1 MTWTLETKTQDVA
14 PAKRGDEWRTLTT
27 YHVKDDRGRHI
38 TCVSAPSS
46 HELLRPYQLSEQE
59 CAEAA
64 RLIAA
69 APALRDACE
78 EALAFFDG
86 GPIDVSR
93 ANVRV
98 VGMLRYALALLN
110 TPASVEVEA

>member
-27 YHVKDDRGRHI
+27 YHVKDDRGRHV
-38 TCVSAPSS
+38 TCISAPSG
-46 HELLRPYQLSEQE
+46 HELLRAYQLDERE

-69 APALRDACE
+69 APALRDALE
-78 EALAFFDG
+78 TLLAEVDITSKQRG
-86 GPIDVSR
+86 WSGNGARVMAR
-93 ANVRV
+93 A
-98 VGMLRYALALLN
+98 ALALLDA
-110 TPASVEVEA
+110 PASVEVEA

>member
-14 PAKRGDEWRTLTT
+14 PAKRGDEWETLTT
-27 YHVKDDRGRHI
+27 YHVKDDRGRHV

-46 HELLRPYQLSEQE
+46 NDLLRAYQLSEQE

-69 APALRDACE
+69 APALRDALQKLLNE
-78 EALAFFDG
+78 VDWTAMHKGWSGDGGRLVARAALAKARG
-86 GPIDVSR
+86 ES
-93 ANVRV
+93 
-98 VGMLRYALALLN
+98 
-110 TPASVEVEA
+110 